1 MIDFTNLPRRNKTY
15 GGANGSKRSVIY
27 QDEQYMLKFPPHPSR
42 NRDMSYANSCL
53 SEYLGCH
60 IFALAGIMFMT
71 GKGSFIAELHHQPLG
86 VIGLLGMLV
95 LFAPGLMPCSWKSVQ
110 EKTIWGTFLLLGG
123 AMTMTTAMTQSGLAQ
138 WLAQWGYA
146 RHVFPATAMER
157 PAAAPSGR
165 ELWGCLGRLP
175 LGLLGAAAPQ
185 PPGTAQTARPVTAP
199 SPAARFC
206 GMARPSFPA
215 NGHKK
220 RRRPEGQRLEKSGP
234 TELTCSGSRRRPP

>member
-138 WLAQWGYA
+138 WLADHIHAWVVGMSWWQIMRRIVLPQA
-146 RHVFPATAMER
+146 LRTAVPALSNSLIGMIKDTSLASNITV
-157 PAAAPSGR
+157 A
-165 ELWGCLGRLP
+165 ELFMAGQR
-175 LGLLGAAAPQ
+175 
-185 PPGTAQTARPVTAP
+185 V
-199 SPAARFC
+199 AARTYIFLPIYCEVAVVYLLFC
-206 GMARPSFPA
+206 TVITKLQALLERQLNARGF
-215 NGHKK
+215 
-220 RRRPEGQRLEKSGP
+220 Q
-234 TELTCSGSRRRPP
+234 